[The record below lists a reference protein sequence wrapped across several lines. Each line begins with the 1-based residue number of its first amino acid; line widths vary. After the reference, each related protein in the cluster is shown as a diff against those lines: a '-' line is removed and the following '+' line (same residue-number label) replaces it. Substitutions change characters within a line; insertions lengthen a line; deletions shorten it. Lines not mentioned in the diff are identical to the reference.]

1 MIGPLLLM
9 HIGHQITLGDLQLA
23 LTVIAVTDH
32 PLAEFAHHRPTLLT
46 PTHPYLEVTDNE
58 AAHQGIVQEVPR
70 GEADMMGLATGQ
82 GRDHLLPE
90 ASPLPG
96 IRTPDHL
103 LEHAAILGLHLHALG
118 HLYH

>member
-1 MIGPLLLM
+1 MTG
-9 HIGHQITLGDLQLA
+9 
-23 LTVIAVTDH
+23 LT
-32 PLAEFAHHRPTLLT
+32 
-46 PTHPYLEVTDNE
+46 
-58 AAHQGIVQEVPR
+58 
-70 GEADMMGLATGQ
+70 TGQ

-90 ASPLPG
+90 ASPLLG